1 MSIISHLLVVVFL
14 SFLFCHGSSARC
26 FGLINNQLPKRL
38 HLLSKTM
45 TEEKLKHYRA
55 STSSV
60 PEEESIKISDKKHEE
75 KARKEA
81 HHHHDHEKKK
91 KMGNKNGEKDGAVS
105 SSVTWKVRE
114 KKRGEPQAEFNLDYL
129 PARTHPPVHN

>member
-14 SFLFCHGSSARC
+14 SFLFCHGSSARS
-26 FGLINNQLPKRL
+26 FGLINNNHLPKRL
-38 HLLSKTM
+38 HLLSKQTM
-45 TEEKLKHYRA
+45 TEEKLKHYRV
-55 STSSV
+55 STPSV

-75 KARKEA
+75 TARKEA
-81 HHHHDHEKKK
+81 HHHHHENKK
-91 KMGNKNGEKDGAVS
+91 KMDKNGEKDGDV

>member
-14 SFLFCHGSSARC
+14 SFLFCHGSSARS

-45 TEEKLKHYRA
+45 TEEKLKHYRVTTP
-55 STSSV
+55 SL
-60 PEEESIKISDKKHEE
+60 PEEESIEISDKKHEE
-75 KARKEA
+75 TTRKEA
-81 HHHHDHEKKK
+81 HLNHHDDNKK
-91 KMGNKNGEKDGAVS
+91 KMDKNGEKDGEV

-114 KKRGEPQAEFNLDYL
+114 KKRGEPQEEFNLDYL